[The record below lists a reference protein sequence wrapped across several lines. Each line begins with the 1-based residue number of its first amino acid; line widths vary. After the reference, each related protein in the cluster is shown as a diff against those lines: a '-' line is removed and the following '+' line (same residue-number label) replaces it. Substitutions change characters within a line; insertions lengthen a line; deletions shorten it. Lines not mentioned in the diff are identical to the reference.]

1 LTIARRRPRGKHQ
14 EEIMHP
20 VLMRQVAADHIS
32 EMHAKA
38 QDERLARQA
47 HRARRRAP
55 SARLRLPASGTLS
68 YDDPRLAAGQRAA
81 THERPCTAYDLGEAR
96 TCGNGS
102 SEVRVLLPA
111 TESSGDATKNGAGSG
126 Q

>member
-1 LTIARRRPRGKHQ
+1 
-14 EEIMHP
+14 MHP
-20 VLMRQVAADHIS
+20 AIMGQLAADYIR
-32 EMHAKA
+32 EIHAQA
-38 QDERLARQA
+38 EDEHLAHQA
-47 HRARRRAP
+47 RRARRRAP
-55 SARLRLPASGTLS
+55 STRPAAGGTLS

-81 THERPCTAYDLGEAR
+81 THERPRPAYDLGEAS

-111 TESSGDATKNGAGSG
+111 TESRGDATKDCAGSG